1 MNKPLTIA
9 VSVAFAL
16 SVAACSSLSRTYE
29 SNSGSTGASSDVVAV
44 PDPAGTA
51 NSGTGS
57 SSTLG
62 QSNRE
67 AFVAVEGLD

>member
-1 MNKPLTIA
+1 MSKPLTIA

-16 SVAACSSLSRTYE
+16 SMAACSSLSRTYE
-29 SNSGSTGASSDVVAV
+29 TNSGSTGASGDVVAV

-67 AFVAVEGLD
+67 AFVAGEGLD

>member
-29 SNSGSTGASSDVVAV
+29 TNSGSTGASGEVVAV
-44 PDPAGTA
+44 PDPAGSAT
-51 NSGTGS
+51 SGTGS

-62 QSNRE
+62 QNSRE
-67 AFVAVEGLD
+67 AFVAGEGLD